1 MSTNRL
7 TTGNPKRDAKVRRA
21 GVAASTPVISWNIS
35 PVTCPLS
42 PSWPARLRQIRFG
55 FSSPA
60 EEAQLK
66 AAHYTD
72 LRARSTIIDVEWH
85 AAGDD
90 HSQETPAPD
99 AHLFAGFPYH
109 IHSEFEVGGQRVHI
123 DRTWANLWGPGRLK
137 EEWHIFIDGG
147 LAGFGGQ
154 MGCSL
159 GFYMAIMPAVALLRD
174 ERAIVVHRKLGRRGI
189 ELQKV
194 LLEPDQIALYALG
207 KARL

>member
-1 MSTNRL
+1 MSAKRL
-7 TTGNPKRDAKVRRA
+7 PIGKPKRDAKVRRA

-35 PVTCPLS
+35 HVTCPLA
-42 PSWPARLRQIRFG
+42 PSWPARLREIRFG

-60 EEAQLK
+60 EEALLK
-66 AAHYTD
+66 AAHYTK
-72 LRARSTIIDVEWH
+72 LGARPTILDAEWQV
-85 AAGDD
+85 AGDD
-90 HSQETPAPD
+90 RSQETPAPD
-99 AHLFAGFPYH
+99 AHLFAGFPCH

-137 EEWHIFIDGG
+137 EEWHIFIDGA

-159 GFYMAIMPAVALLRD
+159 GFYMAILPAVALLRD

-189 ELQKV
+189 TIPNV
-194 LLEPDQIALYALG
+194 ISEPDEIALHAVG
-207 KARL
+207 